1 MACVWTKISTT
12 QFLLSMGRFCEQL
25 IKAPKAHLIAPD
37 IKSIDQR
44 LVNQKRQVFIG
55 QNMSEKDYI
64 NVYKAKIK

>member
-1 MACVWTKISTT
+1 
-12 QFLLSMGRFCEQL
+12 MGRFCEQL

-44 LVNQKRQVFIG
+44 LVNQKRQEFII
-55 QNMSEKDYI
+55 QNMSEEDYI